1 MAENKNSHLDQDIHK
16 GAVEDDSP
24 ASEHNTS
31 MRGQQG
37 HRNVP
42 EMAEGTDTDY
52 PEPGSNPEHSG
63 EKGATNDA
71 AAKKSSA
78 TSAEQKTNQN
88 QRKDDLL
95 AS

>member
-16 GAVEDDSP
+16 GAVEDDTP
-24 ASEHNTS
+24 QPSEHNTS
-31 MRGQQG
+31 LRGQQG
-37 HRNVP
+37 HRNMP

-52 PEPGSNPEHSG
+52 PEPGQNPEHTG
-63 EKGATNDA
+63 EKTDTGPGKKTGATN
-71 AAKKSSA
+71 S
-78 TSAEQKTNQN
+78 EQKTNQN

>member
-1 MAENKNSHLDQDIHK
+1 MKPTQDSEDQDIHK

-24 ASEHNTS
+24 AATEHNTS

-37 HRNVP
+37 HRNIP
-42 EMAEGTDTDY
+42 EMAEGTDSDY
-52 PEPGSNPEHSG
+52 PEPGQNPEHSG
-63 EKGATNDA
+63 EKVEKA
-71 AAKKSSA
+71 ADEKKPSGS
-78 TSAEQKTNQN
+78 TPNEQKTNQN